1 MTTVNE
7 QIIKLL
13 KEGIVKEE
21 TLAKEHLELA
31 AKYKSSLRELLG
43 DVMLEDVK
51 SNLSEEN
58 KRIRDDYT
66 SNISKMSFKEILKS
80 ILKEKQSPLTANQL
94 RETYNSKAKKSVS
107 KGGFSPSLSEAAKS
121 VLTKYIVEGNPI
133 DTKYVYGL
141 PEWFEEGELKEEY
154 LDKIRRTQHIG
165 LF

>member
-43 DVMLEDVK
+43 DVMLDNVIANSNEEDK
-51 SNLSEEN
+51 HL
-58 KRIRDDYT
+58 DDNT
-66 SNISKMSFKEILKS
+66 GSISRMSFKEIIKS
-80 ILKEKQSPLTANQL
+80 ILKEEQSPLTANQL
-94 RETYNSKAKKSVS
+94 RETYNRKANKSVS

-121 VLTKYIVEGNPI
+121 VITKYVVEGNPI

-141 PEWFEEGELKEEY
+141 PEWFEEEELKEEY
-154 LDKIRRTQHIG
+154 LNKIKRTQIG
-165 LF
+165 FF